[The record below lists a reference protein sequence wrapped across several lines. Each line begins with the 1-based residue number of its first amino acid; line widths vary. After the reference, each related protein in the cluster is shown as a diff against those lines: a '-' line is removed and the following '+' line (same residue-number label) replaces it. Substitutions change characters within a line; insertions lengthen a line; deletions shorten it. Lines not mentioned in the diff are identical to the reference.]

1 MKNDSMKH
9 CKDYGKK
16 LKPHKSGST
25 DLYKI
30 YEYCN
35 KYCICT
41 FLKKTWS
48 FAYGMKVRKVAD
60 ELSQSSGSRLS
71 WNTEKNVTPFVGVC
85 GSQFTLNWGGW
96 KGVCVCFCI
105 VYFYHLCS
113 SGCSFLPWP
122 SISYR
127 WNYVLSK
134 HKILDML
141 NFSP

>member
-9 CKDYGKK
+9 CKDYGIK
-16 LKPHKSGST
+16 LKPHKNGST

-35 KYCICT
+35 KYCIYT
-41 FLKKTWS
+41 FKKKTWS

-71 WNTEKNVTPFVGVC
+71 WNTEKNVAPFVGV
-85 GSQFTLNWGGW
+85 LEGW
-96 KGVCVCFCI
+96 LGCVCVCLCI

-122 SISYR
+122 NISYK
-127 WNYVLSK
+127 WNYIWSK